1 MLIPN
6 IIEAKFNEIQSM
18 YQTLEQNNNKKIIF
32 VLNEETLYILETI
45 NDMYKLDYVTHP
57 DYMEENGEVEKKL
70 FQRRILIDNTLKNGT
85 IEILE

>member
-18 YQTLEQNNNKKIIF
+18 CQTLEQNNNKKVIF

-45 NDMYKLDYVTHP
+45 NDMYNLDYVTHP